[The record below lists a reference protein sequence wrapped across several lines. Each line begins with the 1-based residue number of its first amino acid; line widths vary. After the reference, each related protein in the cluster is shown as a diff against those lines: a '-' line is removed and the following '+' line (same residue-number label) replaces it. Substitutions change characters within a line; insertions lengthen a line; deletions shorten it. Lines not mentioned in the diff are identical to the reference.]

1 MNNGRADNGPT
12 DNLAHWSIVNY
23 SESAAI
29 EFMNKAGQ
37 DRRPFLFVISYDR
50 TRSYLVPLEE
60 VDADFIR
67 YNFPEAPAQPKS
79 TRLYKPDGAG
89 TERSERKPGHPE
101 LVEGPEALIGSH
113 SPASTDTRLRPEN
126 ITFDT
131 YRYAFQEVRK
141 NLLTGNSFLTN
152 LTASVPVS
160 GADNLEDIFENAKAP
175 YKLWVKDQFVCFSPE
190 TFITVSENGEIATF
204 PMKGTI
210 DAGIENAEEELRSDR
225 KELYEHTTIVDLL
238 RNDLSKVAGQV
249 RVERFRYID
258 RIRKENGD
266 EILQM
271 SSEIRGQLPENWKET
286 LGSWLFELLPAGS
299 ICGAPKVK
307 TLEII
312 REAEKTL
319 HKDGDRGF
327 YSGVCG
333 IFDGD
338 TLKSAVMIRFIEQA
352 GSGNFVFKTGGGI
365 THLSEAQKEYREL
378 YHKIY
383 IPAG

>member
-1 MNNGRADNGPT
+1 M

-23 SESAAI
+23 GESAAI

-37 DRRPFLFVISYDR
+37 DRRPLLFVISYDR
-50 TRSYLVPLEE
+50 TRSSLIPLDEM
-60 VDADFIR
+60 DPDFIR
-67 YNFPEAPAQPKS
+67 YTFPEAPVQPES
-79 TRLYKPDGAG
+79 ARLYRPDGAG
-89 TERSERKPGHPE
+89 AGRSEKKPGHPE
-101 LVEGPEALIGSH
+101 LVGGREAPIDSR
-113 SPASTDTRLRPEN
+113 SPASVDIRLRPKN

-131 YRYAFQEVRK
+131 YHRAFQEVRN
-141 NLLTGNSFLTN
+141 NLLAGNSFLTN

-160 GADNLEDIFENAKAP
+160 GLGSLEDVFENAKAP

-190 TFITVSENGEIATF
+190 TFITVSETGEIATF

-249 RVERFRYID
+249 RVERFRYTD
-258 RIRKENGD
+258 RIRKENGG

-286 LGSWLFELLPAGS
+286 LGSWFFDLLPAGS

-307 TLEII
+307 TLEVI
-312 REAEKTL
+312 RDAEKPL

-338 TLKSAVMIRFIEQA
+338 TLRSAVMIRFIEQT
-352 GSGNFVFKTGGGI
+352 GPGNFVFKTGGGI
-365 THLSEAQKEYREL
+365 THLSEAEKEYREL
-378 YHKIY
+378 YQKVY
-383 IPAG
+383 IPVG